1 MDARSSSE
9 SNKKGRIQMKETN
22 GTYNDKEI
30 VAGELRELIK
40 ILNDEGIDEKEMQR
54 QVKEITDVL
63 TPIANK
69 SLNQEWYKDAV

>member
-1 MDARSSSE
+1 
-9 SNKKGRIQMKETN
+9 
-22 GTYNDKEI
+22 
-30 VAGELRELIK
+30 
-40 ILNDEGIDEKEMQR
+40 MQR